1 MRINATIFLTLT
13 FVVFSSCGG
22 EHTTKTVNTPTIQ
35 CGMCQKTI
43 EIGLKKI
50 SGVTAATVDLK
61 TKSTTVSFDID
72 KTDISIIEKTISNL
86 GYQANLTP
94 ADPAVYDELP
104 DCCKLDG

>member
-1 MRINATIFLTLT
+1 MRINATIFLTFI

-50 SGVTAATVDLK
+50 SGITAATVDLK

-72 KTDISIIEKTISNL
+72 KTDITIIEKTISNL

-94 ADPAVYDELP
+94 ADPAVYDKLP

>member
-1 MRINATIFLTLT
+1 MSFLTCPGKQKIPKPAGT
-13 FVVFSSCGG
+13 
-22 EHTTKTVNTPTIQ
+22 HT
-35 CGMCQKTI
+35 
-43 EIGLKKI
+43 EF
-50 SGVTAATVDLK
+50 DLK

-104 DCCKLDG
+104 DCCKLDE